1 MVVRHLDVEFRKIWL
16 AVKALLRDSLLVFN
30 SVQDVLYVS
39 DSVVTPVLI
48 VSLSGFELVERSRI

>member
-30 SVQDVLYVS
+30 SVKDVLYVS

-48 VSLSGFELVERSRI
+48 VSLSGFELAERSRI